1 MHSRVT
7 SLDWLFWWL
16 CCISRS
22 LVLNCFFHV
31 NAYMYMLTNYTCIL
45 LRLSVVCTRYVYCT
59 FYATVLSDLAVT
71 MYMNFNRRNNP
82 QKCPFPG
89 GSTPPPNT
97 WFLGPIRV
105 HDKNGISISSA
116 ILQGS
121 MAHYCDQDTHRD
133 RPQNIDSNKLHLCTL
148 CMRCSLKTKHPNIQ
162 R

>member
-16 CCISRS
+16 CRISRN
-22 LVLNCFFHV
+22 LVLNSFFHV

-59 FYATVLSDLAVT
+59 FYVTVLSDLAVT

-89 GSTPPPNT
+89 RSTPPPNT

-121 MAHYCDQDTHRD
+121 MTHYCDQKTHTETDHRTSIATSYIFAPCACD
-133 RPQNIDSNKLHLCTL
+133 VV
-148 CMRCSLKTKHPNIQ
+148 
-162 R
+162 